1 MKSKQALT
9 DLGQRAQSRAPAVE
23 SRVRTQ
29 NEPPSRSP
37 SSGEGV
43 LLPDSP
49 LASPLLSGPCQ
60 THIFWRQLH
69 LSNSTKDERDSPL
82 FRSVK
87 NNKASPCSVVKF
99 KCPVSHDGLNTTV
112 WTPRSL
118 PTPPR
123 TTSIRQK
130 GDY

>member
-49 LASPLLSGPCQ
+49 LLSGPCQ

-87 NNKASPCSVVKF
+87 NNKVSPCSVVKF